1 VKVPRS
7 AVSFT
12 EVIDVSS
19 ESAMDVPVIAR
30 ATSSLTAAGVP
41 IVLTGASFTAA
52 KSIVLTY
59 AAEL

>member
-1 VKVPRS
+1 MI
-7 AVSFT
+7 AT
-12 EVIDVSS
+12 DDIDVES
-19 ESAMDVPVIAR
+19 ESAIDVPVIAF
-30 ATSSLTAAGVP
+30 ATSSLVVTSAP